1 MLLCHAHCTSTPSC
15 TAHAKMYYTLP
26 ELPSREGFDGC
37 FRAYDTLSDLP
48 SEQTAL
54 SLLRRV
60 AYVVGPI
67 MCRREWTVPMLL
79 ELSGDD
85 GRWGYAKVRTET
97 KYFETSLGR
106 TYTGA
111 QAVQC
116 DKIYLQLRTRSDP
129 YTFLRTDV
137 IVQTLLHELAH
148 ISTRGGHGM
157 DFYWRNMKLLKEL
170 ERDVKEDLVKVGAWS
185 IPKRVA
191 FPNEVK
197 GLNRAFVAL
206 VSNSIFMGDKR
217 QPKPFDN
224 FGVAGGQVVQHCTH
238 CKCGASRA
246 NEVRM

>member
-54 SLLRRV
+54 SLLRR
-60 AYVVGPI
+60 
-67 MCRREWTVPMLL
+67 
-79 ELSGDD
+79 
-85 GRWGYAKVRTET
+85 VRTET